1 MRVPG
6 TARCMQWRRI
16 PVDCSL
22 NSGVCASP
30 NSENCPRMYIR
41 TCVELRL
48 WGASTLDS
56 HSWNEI
62 EHEYEVSV
70 CGPAGH
76 AECNVT
82 YRNPFDSNK
91 KAEGRAAT

>member
-30 NSENCPRMYIR
+30 NSENCPHVYPYLCGVALVGGEYPRFAL
-41 TCVELRL
+41 VE
-48 WGASTLDS
+48 
-56 HSWNEI
+56 
-62 EHEYEVSV
+62 
-70 CGPAGH
+70 
-76 AECNVT
+76 
-82 YRNPFDSNK
+82 
-91 KAEGRAAT
+91 